1 MNLHAMPERNL
12 LVLAIETPEEAKTL
26 AAVPAWAAT
35 AKTWSADKLPLIAI
49 DAAQGLAALSAW
61 DAGRLPPLALVA
73 PPLSGI
79 SRAIGLQLIFDAFG
93 YRHFNRAF
101 GAATVFNNPAY
112 IRGHGLNA
120 LSDVQGHVSAFA
132 GAVGIAAL
140 NQPRG
145 TIWDL
150 HAPITPGP
158 VLANADTRA
167 VYLVRDPRD
176 AVVSAYFFF
185 KRSVENTP
193 LDSGAQSSI
202 NRADFYAERKE
213 TALAALIEDGFTS
226 LGGSGFLH
234 HPSPRRMLEQALPFL
249 THPRVFVV
257 RYERQ
262 HSDPV
267 AQYNELVTWLSA
279 ASDGTPVAGGDAL
292 VVEAVRRG
300 TFAYQTGGAV
310 KEGAHDEAPAA
321 SPSGHVRKGVVG
333 DWRNHFTPSL
343 RRLFHERV
351 GRLLIDAGFE
361 TDPAWWK

>member
-26 AAVPAWAAT
+26 AALPAWAAA
-35 AKTWSADKLPLIAI
+35 AKTWSDGKLPLVAI
-49 DAAQGLAALSAW
+49 DAAQGMAALAAW

-101 GAATVFNNPAY
+101 GAATVFSNAAY
-112 IRGHGLNA
+112 IRGHGMNA
-120 LSDVQGHVSAFA
+120 LSDVAGHVSAFA
-132 GAVGIAAL
+132 GAVGITAL

-150 HAPITPGP
+150 HAPMTPGP

-176 AVVSAYFFF
+176 VVVSAYFFF
-185 KRSVENTP
+185 KRSFENTP
-193 LDSGAQSSI
+193 LDSGMQSSI
-202 NRADFYAERKE
+202 SRADFYLERKE
-213 TALAALIEDGFTS
+213 AALAALIEDGYTS
-226 LGGSGFLH
+226 LGGSGFLSH
-234 HPSPRRMLEQALPFL
+234 AAPREFLEQALPFL
-249 THPRVFVV
+249 SHPRVFVL

-267 AQYNELVTWLSA
+267 AQYNELVGWLSA
-279 ASDGTPVAGGDAL
+279 ASDGASLPNADAL
-292 VVEAVRRG
+292 IVEAVRRG
-300 TFAYQTGGAV
+300 TFDYQTGGAV

-333 DWRNHFTPSL
+333 DWRNHFTPAL
-343 RRLFHERV
+343 RRLFHDRV